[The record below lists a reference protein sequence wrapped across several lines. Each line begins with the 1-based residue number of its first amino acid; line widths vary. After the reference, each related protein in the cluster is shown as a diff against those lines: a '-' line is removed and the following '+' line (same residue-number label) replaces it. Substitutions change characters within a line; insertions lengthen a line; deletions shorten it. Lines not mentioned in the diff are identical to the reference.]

1 MSIRHATLGVCLGLV
16 GGAAALLAAS
26 FDADAGPRTRGAART
41 SINHAG
47 SGAHAGAA
55 NRGAHAANVN
65 RSAAGNRAANVNRT
79 ANVDRNTNVN
89 RNTNIDVHNDIDI
102 DVDDHWHNDWY
113 DDHPVATA
121 AAVTGAVA
129 LTAAAVG
136 SIANSVPPSCVTTV
150 VNGIAY
156 QQCGSTWYQPQY
168 AGTQV
173 QYVVVN
179 PPN

>member
-1 MSIRHATLGVCLGLV
+1 MSIRHATLGACLGLF

-26 FDADAGPRTRGAART
+26 FDADAGPRARGAART
-41 SINHAG
+41 SVNHG
-47 SGAHAGAA
+47 GGAHAGAA
-55 NRGAHAANVN
+55 NRGTHAANVD
-65 RSAAGNRAANVNRT
+65 RSAASNRT
-79 ANVDRNTNVN
+79 ANVNRNTSVNRNTNVN
-89 RNTNIDVHNDIDI
+89 RNTSIDVHNDIDI

-136 SIANSVPPSCVTTV
+136 SIVNTVPPSCVTTV